1 MNNIDFYLC
10 SPGMSPAIKLHRFF
24 PSSSV
29 EFWLRSTPGSLLV
42 ILYQSRQWCFG
53 ISQL

>member
-1 MNNIDFYLC
+1 MNNIDFYLS

-29 EFWLRSTPGSLLV
+29 EFWLRSTPG
-42 ILYQSRQWCFG
+42 
-53 ISQL
+53 